1 MTYTQFVDKYLF
13 MEDCEV
19 AADFTIVLGITL
31 WHRPLMRALELY
43 ESGLSGTL
51 ILSGGHN
58 AKLSASEASQMYNH
72 AVSLGVDRE
81 KMICDLKSTNTREN
95 FENSF
100 SLISK
105 ATPAKR
111 LSINVV
117 AINYHM
123 RRALLTAQDVLP
135 KDTRIGKASYPSIH
149 FSRSDWSKSER
160 GIRDVMCE
168 LEKIRRYFPAEFP
181 SKMRSIP
188 GNSGS

>member
-1 MTYTQFVDKYLF
+1 MTHSQFVDDYMF
-13 MEDCEV
+13 IEDCEV

-43 ESGLSGTL
+43 ERGLSGTL

-72 AVSLGVDRE
+72 AVSMGVDRA
-81 KMICDLKSTNTREN
+81 KMLCEVNSTNTREN

-100 SLISK
+100 RLISK
-105 ATPAKR
+105 ATAGKR
-111 LSINVV
+111 LAINVV

-123 RRALLTAQDVLP
+123 RRALLTAQNVLP
-135 KDTRIGKASYPSIH
+135 KNTRIGAASYPSIY
-149 FSRSDWSKSER
+149 FSRNDWSQSER

-168 LEKIRRYFPAEFP
+168 LEKIGRYFPAEFP
-181 SKMRSIP
+181 SEMLSML
-188 GNSGS
+188 GNNGS